1 MFKKMLIALTGMMVF
16 AVMPA
21 LADAGCKNG
30 KFVGSYTR
38 PNPNVDIFGDG
49 TVLHSYAFQLN
60 LHGDGTATEYWTG
73 YPDYMVTL
81 GTGSESRGSWTCRR
95 DGKLVVTMILAGYTP
110 VEATDF
116 NTGNPTADVSLS
128 FTSKVTYLFT
138 IDNDNTITR
147 VQSRARNYTP
157 AQDPTDPAGGT
168 LGPLRTTSLVYTRL
182 AASDD
187 DLLAP

>member
-1 MFKKMLIALTGMMVF
+1 MFKTMLITLTGLIVF

-21 LADAGCKNG
+21 LADSGCKNG

-38 PNPNVDIFGDG
+38 PNANFDVFGDG
-49 TVLHSYAFQLN
+49 SVIHSYAFQLN

-95 DGKLVVTMILAGYTP
+95 DGTLVVTMILAGYAA

-116 NTGNPTADVSLS
+116 NTGNPTADVALS
-128 FTSKVTYLFT
+128 FTSRATYLFT
-138 IDNDNTITR
+138 INDENTITR
-147 VQSRARNYTP
+147 VQSRSRNYTS
-157 AQDPTDPAGGT
+157 AQDPTDPTGGT

-182 AASDD
+182 SASDA